1 MILRG
6 PKTNHSNNPYYT
18 QAMLT
23 LCQLLIFNTTKK
35 TREYSSSSYHSET
48 REAPVAMYIGHM
60 THSKTRKLGV
70 VDKLFYLGLSI
81 SSDGLLNIST
91 NLGNAA
97 IEQFEKD
104 NVVCPLKFRHNL
116 FTVGAIDYIDV
127 DTSSA
132 TAMSSFH
139 GTAASLHQ
147 KVPQKDAGEKRNIT
161 TEFSNNKLN
170 KLPDYYTDI
179 PAAYLPPKIKMTE
192 TTKIP
197 VKTSNAN
204 GMEDDKVWLTFFRNE
219 ALNA

>member
-1 MILRG
+1 M
-6 PKTNHSNNPYYT
+6 
-18 QAMLT
+18 
-23 LCQLLIFNTTKK
+23 
-35 TREYSSSSYHSET
+35 
-48 REAPVAMYIGHM
+48 
-60 THSKTRKLGV
+60 
-70 VDKLFYLGLSI
+70 
-81 SSDGLLNIST
+81 
-91 NLGNAA
+91 GNAA

-104 NVVCPLKFRHNL
+104 HIVCSIKFRHSL
-116 FTVGAIDYIDV
+116 FTIGAIGNTDV
-127 DTSSA
+127 DTSFA

-139 GTAASLHQ
+139 GAVATLHQ
-147 KVPQKDAGEKRNIT
+147 KVPLKGAGEKRNIT

-204 GMEDDKVWLTFFRNE
+204 AMEDDKVWLTFFRNE